1 MKNLVQRIKELPS
14 IKIDLR
20 LAKLPYGAVSF
31 SSGFML
37 GMGLAY
43 DVPLSATEVG
53 IGLSST
59 SIIAAT
65 RAGIGTTRG
74 NTLAT
79 LVNYYEPDQQ
89 LPKTED
95 EWQRYHSLENIG
107 KRCAKVGLRYQVEA
121 LLGYVAGYVYGKMS
135 Q

>member
-1 MKNLVQRIKELPS
+1 MKNLVQRIKDTPS
-14 IKIDLR
+14 IKIDLG

-31 SSGFML
+31 ANGFML

-43 DVPLSATEVG
+43 DVPLSTAEVG
-53 IGLSST
+53 VGLSST
-59 SIIAAT
+59 SILAAV
-65 RAGIGTTRG
+65 RAGMGTTRG

-89 LPKTED
+89 LPRTED
-95 EWQRYHSLENIG
+95 EWKQYHSLKNIG
-107 KRCAKVGLRYQVEA
+107 KRCAKVGLRYQIEA
-121 LLGYVAGYVYGKMS
+121 MLGYVAGYTYGKMS